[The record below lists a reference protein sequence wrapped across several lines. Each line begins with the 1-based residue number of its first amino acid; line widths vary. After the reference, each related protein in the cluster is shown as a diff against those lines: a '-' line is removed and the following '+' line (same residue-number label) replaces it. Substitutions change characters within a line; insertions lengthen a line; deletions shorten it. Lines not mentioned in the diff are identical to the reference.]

1 MYASSESVLACFPN
15 PNRTVKQDSSR
26 LLTEKSISNLIKM
39 LTKETGGFVI
49 SFNNEEPNNDYV
61 IKFVLDGY
69 YFEVN
74 MGAVLIGMGFEESGD
89 VYAVVQY
96 AGGKIGGDADG
107 YKELKYSGDGEIT
120 TFTDVPRAPLSVTVG
135 GSSITYMEYT
145 TTKQEGQEDNT
156 FFCPFEPEVAYVN
169 GSESLM
175 ELTQLDVGW
184 NVTLNDYVEEGQDV
198 VFKRGYTYNSGN
210 KTVTFYTAPASGTNN
225 VVITVRDAVEN
236 AKFYGVSF
244 VDEMPTEGSYL
255 HLLKKSDETGNWGI
269 APGSIYRF
277 DENSISYNFGT
288 FPQNN

>member
-15 PNRTVKQDSSR
+15 PNRTVNQDSSR

-49 SFNNEEPNNDYV
+49 SFNDNNDSI

-74 MGAVLIGMGFEESGD
+74 MTSVLSDFAESGN

-107 YKELKYSGDGEIT
+107 YNELKYSGDGETT

-135 GSSITYMEYT
+135 GSRITYMEYT
-145 TTKQEGQEDNT
+145 TTKPEGQEDNT
-156 FFCPFEPEVAYVN
+156 FYCPFEPEVAYVN

-175 ELTQLDVGW
+175 ELTRLDVGW
-184 NVTLNDYVEEGQDV
+184 EVTLNDYVEEGQDV
-198 VFKRGYTYNSGN
+198 VFKRGYMYDSGN
-210 KTVTFYTAPASGTNN
+210 KAVTFYTAPASGTDN
-225 VVITVRDAVEN
+225 VVITVRDAIEN
-236 AKFYGVSF
+236 AKFYGASF
-244 VDEMPTEGSYL
+244 VNSKPTEGSYL
-255 HLLKKSDETGNWGI
+255 HILKKSDETGNWNI

-277 DENSISYNFGT
+277 DENSISYDFGT